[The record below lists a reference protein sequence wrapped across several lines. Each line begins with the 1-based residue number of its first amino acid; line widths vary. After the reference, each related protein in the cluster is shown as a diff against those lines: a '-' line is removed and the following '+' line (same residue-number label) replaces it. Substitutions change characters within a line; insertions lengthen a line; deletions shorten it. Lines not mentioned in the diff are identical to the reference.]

1 MYMLATQY
9 FYSAKTK
16 RPTLPDAAV
25 KALISKVLQAKPWK
39 EAAEAAGVR
48 WGALMLLLREVVKTL
63 LFYYYGGEFEV
74 PLFVVGTVRGNEWQ
88 HDSTADLRLTPRSI
102 SR

>member
-1 MYMLATQY
+1 
-9 FYSAKTK
+9 
-16 RPTLPDAAV
+16 
-25 KALISKVLQAKPWK
+25 
-39 EAAEAAGVR
+39 
-48 WGALMLLLREVVKTL
+48 MLLLREVVKTL

-88 HDSTADLRLTPRSI
+88 HDSTADLMPTPLSI

>member
-25 KALISKVLQAKPWK
+25 KALISKVLQAKP
-39 EAAEAAGVR
+39 
-48 WGALMLLLREVVKTL
+48 
-63 LFYYYGGEFEV
+63 
-74 PLFVVGTVRGNEWQ
+74 
-88 HDSTADLRLTPRSI
+88 
-102 SR
+102 

>member
-1 MYMLATQY
+1 MLATQY
-9 FYSAKTK
+9 FYGAKTK
-16 RPTLPDAAV
+16 RPSLPAVAAR
-25 KALISKVLQAKPWK
+25 ALISKVLQAKPWK
-39 EAAEAAGVR
+39 EAAGVR
-48 WGALMLLLREVVKTL
+48 RGDLMLLLREVVKTL